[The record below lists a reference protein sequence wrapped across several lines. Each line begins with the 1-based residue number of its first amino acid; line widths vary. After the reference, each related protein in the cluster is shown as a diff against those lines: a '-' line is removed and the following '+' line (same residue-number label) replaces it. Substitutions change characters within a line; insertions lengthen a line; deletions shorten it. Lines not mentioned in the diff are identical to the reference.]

1 MRILRRVFV
10 CLLVAST
17 VTLSGQYTKEFK
29 RIFFDASYLYETGF
43 YEEAL
48 KRYNN
53 LLALDPGNCNI
64 MFHCGACCLNIQ
76 GSELEALTYL
86 EKAVKCAT
94 PEYRD
99 NAPDESRSPVLS
111 YFMLG
116 RAYHLNYEFDQ
127 ARENYEAYL
136 EQGKDED
143 PLELDYAS
151 LQIEACGRAEAVR
164 DTPPS
169 FKFHSLLDH
178 FDEYLPSC
186 SNPVISGDG
195 NTLIF
200 LVDFPN
206 DKKVMETTHS
216 GEFWSKPRVINSE
229 IGMVGETYPVSLSY
243 DGKELYLAHEYYSHS
258 DILVSAFEN
267 GSWSEAKE
275 LGHNINGR
283 TSETHASISRDGNK
297 LYFTS
302 DARGG
307 MGSFDI
313 YVSTKNGKDQW
324 GVPENLGSVINTKY
338 EEHTPFISSNDSILF
353 FSSQGHASMGG
364 TDVFYSVLG
373 PDGTWGEPVGLGA
386 PVNTTGEDVFF
397 NPGWNELDG
406 VYAVRKEDD
415 PSSNAINMVIEL
427 DPDAPLIVEEEAI
440 DSTEEEVVNSTEEE
454 SSGVADTVIIIQKAP
469 LTTGLLTS
477 IPFEFSKY
485 TLNTEARLEVKILAE
500 FLTDNPETE
509 VLLTGH
515 TDATGPSEFNMLLSM
530 QRVDKVAEYLESKGV
545 QSSRIK
551 VEGKG
556 EDAPIAIN
564 YSTDR
569 KELILGRYLNRHVI
583 ATVTGDSLPMPSI
596 MSGLYVPRSLRN
608 DEGKGNAAP
617 ARSYSFTI
625 QVKASYSPINS
636 ATFKEL
642 DHVEEYV
649 CSDGYYRYATG
660 SFPDFATARDH
671 LEEMQKLGFEDA
683 FIQSIN
689 YYNRV
694 RN

>member
-1 MRILRRVFV
+1 MRILRWVFV
-10 CLLVAST
+10 CLLLASAGS
-17 VTLSGQYTKEFK
+17 LSGQYTKEFK
-29 RIFFDASYLYETGF
+29 RIYFDASYLYETGF
-43 YEEAL
+43 FDEAL

-64 MFHCGACCLNIQ
+64 LFHCGVCCLNIQ
-76 GSELEALTYL
+76 GSELEALTHL
-86 EKAVKCAT
+86 KKAVKCAT
-94 PEYRD
+94 QDYRD
-99 NAPDESRSPVLS
+99 NAPDETRSPILT

-127 ARENYEAYL
+127 ARKYYETYL
-136 EQGKDED
+136 AEGKNE
-143 PLELDYAS
+143 PQVQLDYAS
-151 LQIEACGRAEAVR
+151 LQIEACSRAEAVM
-164 DTPPS
+164 DNPPS
-169 FKFHSLLDH
+169 YRFQNVLDH

-195 NTLIF
+195 RTLIF

-206 DKKVMETTHS
+206 DKKVMETTRED
-216 GEFWSKPRVINSE
+216 EFWTKPRVINSE

-243 DGKELYLAHEYYSHS
+243 DGKELYLVHEYYSHS
-258 DILVSAFEN
+258 DILMSTYEN
-267 GSWSEAKE
+267 GSWTEAQE
-275 LGHNINGR
+275 LGGNINGR

-302 DARGG
+302 DIRGG

-313 YVSTKNGKDQW
+313 YVSTKNGKEKW
-324 GVPENLGSVINTKY
+324 GVPENLGPVINTKY
-338 EEHTPFISSNDSILF
+338 EEHTPFISSNDSVLF
-353 FSSQGHASMGG
+353 FSSQGHKSMGG
-364 TDVFYSVLG
+364 IDVFYSVLG
-373 PDGTWGEPVGLGA
+373 PDGTWGEPVSLGA
-386 PVNTTGEDVFF
+386 PVNTTGEDLFF

-427 DPDAPLIVEEEAI
+427 DPDAPLVLEEEPVDSVEEVIA
-440 DSTEEEVVNSTEEE
+440 
-454 SSGVADTVIIIQKAP
+454 GVSDTVVIVKEVPAVP
-469 LTTGLLTS
+469 LTTELLTS

-485 TLNTEARLEVKILAE
+485 TLNTEAMLEAKILAE
-500 FLTDNPETE
+500 FLNDNPGTE

-530 QRVDKVAEYLESKGV
+530 QRVDQVAEYLESMGV
-545 QSSRIK
+545 SSDRIK
-551 VEGKG
+551 MEGKG

-564 YSTDR
+564 YSSDR

-583 ATVTGDSLPMPSI
+583 ATVSGDSLPTPSI

-617 ARSYSFTI
+617 AKTYSFTI
-625 QVKASYSPINS
+625 QVKASYNPINS
-636 ATFKEL
+636 DVFRNLGE
-642 DHVEEYV
+642 VEEYV
-649 CSDGYYRYATG
+649 CKDGYYRYATG
-660 SFPDFATARDH
+660 TFPDFATARDH

-694 RN
+694 RK

>member
-1 MRILRRVFV
+1 M

-29 RIFFDASYLYETGF
+29 RIFYDASYLMETGF

-64 MFHCGACCLNIQ
+64 LFHCGVCCLNIQ
-76 GSELEALTYL
+76 GRELEALTHL
-86 EKAVKCAT
+86 KKSVKCVT
-94 PEYRD
+94 PDYKD
-99 NAPDESRSPVLS
+99 NAPDESRSPVLC

-127 ARENYEAYL
+127 AKKYYETFLEN
-136 EQGKDED
+136 GKDED
-143 PLELDYAS
+143 NLDLEYAG
-151 LQIEACGRAEAVR
+151 LQIEACKRAEEVI
-164 DTPPS
+164 DNPPS
-169 FKFHSLLDH
+169 FKFHSVLDH

-200 LVDFPN
+200 LVDYPS
-206 DKKVMETTHS
+206 DKKVMMTTRVD
-216 GEFWSKPRVINSE
+216 EFWTKPEVINGE

-243 DGKELYLAHEYYSHS
+243 DGKDLYLVHEFYSHS
-258 DILVSAFEN
+258 DILLSRYEN
-267 GSWSEAKE
+267 GKWTEAE
-275 LGHNINGR
+275 PLGHNINGR

-313 YVSTKNGKDQW
+313 YVSIKNEKDEW
-324 GVPENLGSVINTKY
+324 GVPENLGPVINTEY
-338 EEHTPFISSNDSILF
+338 EEHTPFISGNDSVLF
-353 FSSQGHASMGG
+353 FSSQGHSSIGG
-364 TDVFYSVLG
+364 TDVFYSEREA
-373 PDGTWGEPVGLGA
+373 DGSWGEPVSLGA
-386 PVNTTGEDVFF
+386 PVNTAGEDLFF

-427 DPDAPLIVEEEAI
+427 DPNEPVEVVEAI
-440 DSTEEEVVNSTEEE
+440 DSTEEELVQEPIEVVPVIPIAPVIST
-454 SSGVADTVIIIQKAP
+454 AP
-469 LTTGLLTS
+469 VDPRASELMTS
-477 IPFEFSKY
+477 IPFAFSKY
-485 TLNTEARLEVKILAE
+485 TLNTEALLEVKILAE
-500 FLTDNPETE
+500 LMLENPESE
-509 VLLTGH
+509 VTLTGH
-515 TDATGPSEFNMLLSM
+515 TDATGPSDFNMLLSM
-530 QRVDKVAEYLESKGV
+530 QRVDQVAEYLEGKGIA
-545 QSSRIK
+545 SSRIK

-564 YSTDR
+564 YSADK
-569 KELILGRYLNRHVI
+569 KEVRLGRYLNRHVI
-583 ATVTGDSLPMPSI
+583 ATVSGSLPTPSI

-617 ARSYSFTI
+617 AKTYAFTI
-625 QVKASYSPINS
+625 QVKACYKRVDSNV
-636 ATFKEL
+636 FKNLEG
-642 DHVEEYV
+642 VEEYV
-649 CSDGYYRYATG
+649 CKDGYYRYATG
-660 SFPDFATARDH
+660 SFPDFSTAKEH
-671 LEEMQKLGFEDA
+671 LDEMQKLGFEDA
-683 FIQSIN
+683 FIQSLN
-689 YYNRV
+689 YYKRV
-694 RN
+694 LK